1 MFPYYAFPTHSDSEY
16 LRALAEE
23 RAAREQYAA
32 ARRAQEEARAR
43 AARAQAARRAYA
55 SPYSSYLGDDY
66 LTPSCND
73 LDMDNEPS
81 DDVFGG
87 YGFGPSPRS
96 RPLGYGDPRTF
107 GYGSSPYVH
116 RAMMEERRRK
126 ELMELEREK
135 ELRRLEEERIRK
147 ILREEREREEA
158 AQQKLLEEER
168 MRRALEEE
176 RLRQALREEEEAK
189 ERGRAQMR
197 AQQTSV
203 DPMDILRALGLAPPA
218 PVSEVCDLRLFAFT
232 DPELIVY
239 QERFGRQPNTRTS
252 PSGVHRTAPS
262 PIRPFPFGRTSTY
275 QHPRTP
281 SPPAKTPS
289 PQPTTP
295 TSIPI
300 SSPTV
305 PTPEQLVAA
314 EHILA
319 AYRAHISRKAAL
331 ATISLIRKR
340 FLAARSG
347 FVLPTTLD
355 YDVAS
360 HGRAPPTTVALGP
373 DVNVGELAKDDTD
386 VLEGTPKLA
395 YSPTNAP
402 LHAYEEELNRILGA
416 LDAVESNGD
425 MGVRSARR
433 ELARAVEREAE
444 KVERWRGVVWRW
456 WVESQKAASA
466 VSPAP
471 IPALEP
477 EVAPTSV
484 EPFVVPHPEAGE
496 ASFLAEAPQEATSMD
511 VDAVPASDSSSAP
524 PQASTSDTTS
534 DDAVTI
540 TVVNP
545 TPPEPIAVVES
556 TPEVQLGT
564 DTAHSLDASPQPDTP
579 SVDTAHFSGSTSTPD
594 VGLDEPA
601 RPVTPA
607 LSQGPSEPEE
617 MELEPLE
624 VHTPPPTAHTPI
636 VTVDAEPL
644 SESLTLEQKE
654 PVLGAMDA
662 PREEAI

>member
-16 LRALAEE
+16 FRALAEE

-32 ARRAQEEARAR
+32 ARRAQEEARTR

-55 SPYSSYLGDDY
+55 FPYSSYLGDDY
-66 LTPSCND
+66 LTPSCDD
-73 LDMDNEPS
+73 LGVDNESS
-81 DDVFGG
+81 DDAFGA

-96 RPLGYGDPRTF
+96 LPLGYRDPHTF
-107 GYGSSPYVH
+107 GYGSSPYAQ
-116 RAMMEERRRK
+116 RALMEERRRR
-126 ELMELEREK
+126 ELVELEREK

-168 MRRALEEE
+168 IRRALEEE
-176 RLRQALREEEEAK
+176 RLKQALREEVEEEAK
-189 ERGRAQMR
+189 ERERAQMG

-218 PVSEVCDLRLFAFT
+218 PVSE
-232 DPELIVY
+232 
-239 QERFGRQPNTRTS
+239 ERFGRQPNARTS
-252 PSGVHRTAPS
+252 PSGVHRTTPS
-262 PIRPFPFGRTSTY
+262 PIRPFPFGRTPTC

-281 SPPAKTPS
+281 SPPTKTPS
-289 PQPTTP
+289 LQPATS
-295 TSIPI
+295 TSIPV
-300 SSPTV
+300 SSSTV
-305 PTPEQLVAA
+305 PTPEQLAAA

-347 FVLPTTLD
+347 FALPTTLD

-360 HGRAPPTTVALGP
+360 HGRAPPTTVVLGP
-373 DVNVGELAKDDTD
+373 DANVSELAKDDAD
-386 VLEGTPKLA
+386 VLEGTPRLA

-433 ELARAVEREAE
+433 ELARTVEREAE

-466 VSPAP
+466 LTPAP
-471 IPALEP
+471 APAPVSAPEP
-477 EVAPTSV
+477 EVARTPVEPLTSV
-484 EPFVVPHPEAGE
+484 VSPLETGE
-496 ASFLAEAPQEATSMD
+496 ASSLAEAPQETTPMEVDATS
-511 VDAVPASDSSSAP
+511 ASDSSPVPAP
-524 PQASTSDTTS
+524 ASGMNFDDT
-534 DDAVTI
+534 VTI

-545 TPPEPIAVVES
+545 TPPEPVAVVAPEP
-556 TPEVQLGT
+556 TPEAQFST
-564 DTAHSLDASPQPDTP
+564 NTTHDSDASPQPDAP
-579 SVDTAHFSGSTSTPD
+579 SVDISLSSWSTSTPD
-594 VGLDEPA
+594 AASDEAA
-601 RPVTPA
+601 RPATPA

-617 MELEPLE
+617 MDIEPLE
-624 VHTPPPTAHTPI
+624 VHTPPLAAHTPI
-636 VTVDAEPL
+636 VAVDAEL
-644 SESLTLEQKE
+644 VCESLHLEQKE
-654 PVLGAMDA
+654 PVLGTAEA
-662 PREEAI
+662 PREEAV